1 MPRGSLEDH
10 LHDLLPDQKPLDWN
24 TRMKIAAGAAKVLEY
39 LHNKANPTVIYRSF
53 KSSNIL
59 FDEVYHPKLSD
70 FGLAKGPVMFSP
82 MSWKLMLTVLQTML

>member
-39 LHNKANPTVIYRSF
+39 LHNKANPTAKVRPLIGDVVIALSF
-53 KSSNIL
+53 
-59 FDEVYHPKLSD
+59 
-70 FGLAKGPVMFSP
+70 LANKAYDHNNAGDYKRNRDDKGGRLAIE
-82 MSWKLMLTVLQTML
+82 K